1 MVQLLPGPSHLADR
15 DGGGLD
21 GPHLDGQ
28 GALAHM
34 KGVRAEVPM
43 HPTRR
48 DEKKREILRFLNREK
63 IRATYEAVGGLIG
76 LPAQSV
82 GANLGERRRDASWI
96 VSKRSRKPTG
106 YKPAEMHPALI
117 RHSYIIQTS
126 DELRR
131 RMKSAIRQ

>member
-1 MVQLLPGPSHLADR
+1 
-15 DGGGLD
+15 
-21 GPHLDGQ
+21 
-28 GALAHM
+28 M
-34 KGVRAEVPM
+34 KGVRAEAPM

-82 GANLGERRRDASWI
+82 GANFGERRREASWI

-131 RMKSAIRQ
+131 RMKSAIRH